1 MSHRSLEIYFT
12 MQAQNGN
19 KNGRGGGGGQEQIT
33 MAQENRE
40 QNTHITTDQE
50 NVMQ

>member
-1 MSHRSLEIYFT
+1 MGIRTE
-12 MQAQNGN
+12 G
-19 KNGRGGGGGQEQIT
+19 GGGGGQEQIT